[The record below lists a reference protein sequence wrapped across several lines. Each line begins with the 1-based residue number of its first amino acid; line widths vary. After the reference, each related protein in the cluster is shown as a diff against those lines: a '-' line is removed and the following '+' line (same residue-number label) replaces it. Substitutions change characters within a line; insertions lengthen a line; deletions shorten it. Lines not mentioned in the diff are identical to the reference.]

1 MGVNVNGTVLPIEEL
16 HLSFLVNKL
25 RTEYGFLKSSRGNI
39 PCTEDGRVIPMYT
52 YPCYEYLRSIDWS
65 TATVFEFGAGFST
78 VWWNE
83 TAKSVVSGVEHNEE
97 WFKSISS
104 SLPNAK
110 LTLETDKNKYI
121 NACSGMYDVIVVD
134 GEHRADCA
142 SHAIEHLNEGG
153 MIILDNTDIYD
164 TAKNILDDA
173 DLIPMHFH
181 GFKPIHVETETTS
194 CYVKRDFNRKPSSIL
209 PMGGTKRELI

>member
-1 MGVNVNGTVLPIEEL
+1 
-16 HLSFLVNKL
+16 
-25 RTEYGFLKSSRGNI
+25 
-39 PCTEDGRVIPMYT
+39 
-52 YPCYEYLRSIDWS
+52 
-65 TATVFEFGAGFST
+65 
-78 VWWNE
+78 
-83 TAKSVVSGVEHNEE
+83 
-97 WFKSISS
+97 
-104 SLPNAK
+104 
-110 LTLETDKNKYI
+110 
-121 NACSGMYDVIVVD
+121 MYDVIVVD

-142 SHAIEHLNEGG
+142 SHAIEHLNDGG

-194 CYVKRDFNRKPSSIL
+194 CYVKREFNRKPSSIL